1 MTTTI
6 VLVDDHPMVRGGLR
20 AALAAEPGWEVVG
33 EADDGSHGLA
43 LVNRLRP
50 DVLVVDLQMP
60 EMSGL
65 DVLRHARL
73 AIPSTRVILFSMHA
87 EDAYVREALAEGAA
101 GYVLKDADAAELV
114 HAIRVALQGG
124 RYLSPA
130 LAERTISA
138 YLHQPAPDQQ
148 HVDWA
153 EMLTARERQV
163 LVLAAQG
170 LSNAEIGDRLT
181 ISPRTAETHRTNL
194 LRKLGLKGQSDLSHF
209 AHERGLLDE

>member
-1 MTTTI
+1 MTTI

-33 EADDGSHGLA
+33 EADDGVEGLT
-43 LVNRLRP
+43 LLNRLRP

-60 EMSGL
+60 AMSGL
-65 DVLRHARL
+65 DVLREAR
-73 AIPSTRVILFSMHA
+73 ISMPTTRVILFSMHA
-87 EDAYVREALAEGAA
+87 EDAYVREALAAGAT

-138 YLHQPAPDQQ
+138 YLHQPVPDQ

-170 LSNAEIGDRLT
+170 LSNAEVGDRLT

-194 LRKLGLKGQSDLSHF
+194 LRKLGLKGQADLSHF
-209 AHERGLLDE
+209 ARERGLLDEQ

>member
-1 MTTTI
+1 MTTI

-20 AALAAEPGWEVVG
+20 STLAAESDWEVVG
-33 EADDGSHGLA
+33 EAADGVQGLA
-43 LVNRLRP
+43 LVNRLCP

-60 EMSGL
+60 GMSGL
-65 DVLRHARL
+65 DVLRQARTVT
-73 AIPSTRVILFSMHA
+73 PTTRIILFSMHA
-87 EDAYVREALAEGAA
+87 EDTYVREALESGAVA
-101 GYVLKDADAAELV
+101 YVLKDADAVELV

-130 LAERTISA
+130 LAERMISA
-138 YLHQPAPDQQ
+138 YLHQPTSDER
-148 HVDWA
+148 VDWA

-170 LSNAEIGDRLT
+170 LGNIEIGDRLA

-194 LRKLGLKGQSDLSHF
+194 LRKLGLKGQVELTHF
-209 AHERGLLDE
+209 ARERGLLEL

>member
-1 MTTTI
+1 MTSI

-20 AALAAEPGWEVVG
+20 AALAAESGWEVAA
-33 EADDGSHGLA
+33 EADDGAHGLA
-43 LVNRLRP
+43 LVNQLRP

-60 EMSGL
+60 VISGL
-65 DVLRHARL
+65 DVLRQVRL
-73 AIPSTRVILFSMHA
+73 SAPATRVILFSMHA

-101 GYVLKDADAAELV
+101 GYVLKDADAVELV

-130 LAERTISA
+130 LAERMISA
-138 YLHQPAPDQQ
+138 YLHQPAPDQ
-148 HVDWA
+148 HIDWA

-170 LSNAEIGDRLT
+170 LNNAEIGDRLA

-209 AHERGLLDE
+209 AHERGLLDD